1 MIENI
6 SLGKNFLG
14 EIQTAF
20 TEGFLA
26 YHKRIVQLGETLTE
40 LNIKRSLF
48 KTKENFR
55 CRTYHIFSEKGLG
68 GNESFIV
75 TIPSR

>member
-20 TEGFLA
+20 TERFLV
-26 YHKRIVQLGETLTE
+26 YHKRIVQLGETLAE
-40 LNIKRSLF
+40 LNIKRSLLKRKKF
-48 KTKENFR
+48 
-55 CRTYHIFSEKGLG
+55 
-68 GNESFIV
+68 
-75 TIPSR
+75 

>member
-26 YHKRIVQLGETLTE
+26 YHKRIVQLGETLAE
-40 LNIKRSLF
+40 LNIKRSLQRC
-48 KTKENFR
+48 TKG
-55 CRTYHIFSEKGLG
+55 T
-68 GNESFIV
+68 
-75 TIPSR
+75 